1 MPSDPSLSVVLS
13 TRNHVEF
20 LPGCLEGILTQTWN
34 DFEFLIADD
43 GSTDATWDFLVEK
56 AKTEP
61 RVRLFRNEHP
71 LGVINS
77 YNQLFR
83 LSKGAYI
90 WSVATDDHCI
100 NRDFLKDGFT
110 LLQRFPYAAGFYA
123 AMRVVKMPGNV
134 FIRNWTAGKRD
145 TFLKPSE
152 IMDLFW
158 TDSGY
163 PCGPS
168 LVLKKTWYEKFDGW
182 FLELGPQ
189 CDCFLNVLAG
199 GQSGMGYIA
208 NPSVVHRMWPD
219 GSSFLSSHKINS
231 LLTCIARMEGYLRQ
245 NLSAQFNKS
254 RQWEIWRVDTILRTL
269 NTKHE
274 YRALLKRERKSTYFD
289 WFSTI
294 RALYNGVRLYCSTFF
309 LFYSCSANKT
319 PSTIFEQ
326 IKYTRKIW
334 VKVKKDFKYRALI
347 RFIHYIESF

>member
-199 GQSGMGYIA
+199 GTSGMVYLQR
-208 NPSVVHRMWPD
+208 PSVTHRIWPT
-219 GSSFLSSHKINS
+219 GESFLSSQNEKGLIITLAKLERLLKFHLPKLTLQPDRWDRWRTQALFRATDFHHFLRQARKRGEKHMVSTDLKTLYRNLYKAMGLFNSAYEKKPKTASKQTARKVWQEGRKNYQWSWFKRIINS
-231 LLTCIARMEGYLRQ
+231 I
-245 NLSAQFNKS
+245 S
-254 RQWEIWRVDTILRTL
+254 
-269 NTKHE
+269 
-274 YRALLKRERKSTYFD
+274 KR
-289 WFSTI
+289 
-294 RALYNGVRLYCSTFF
+294 FF
-309 LFYSCSANKT
+309 G
-319 PSTIFEQ
+319 
-326 IKYTRKIW
+326 
-334 VKVKKDFKYRALI
+334 FKGN
-347 RFIHYIESF
+347 